1 MNATQQTIAAA
12 GGKETA
18 LARSRRSPRRR
29 SAGTEPLRVFVA
41 GTFDGLHYG
50 HLFLLEHARRRGATI
65 ARRLGRCGVCLV
77 VVVARDDSVQRIK
90 GRAPHHTQRERR
102 RLIAALRGVDVA
114 FVGNRHDFL
123 RSVRRARPDLIVLG
137 YDQSHAWEEI
147 LRASGITLPVVRCP
161 QYRGHLL
168 KSSMLRADLE
178 QMRT

>member
-1 MNATQQTIAAA
+1 M
-12 GGKETA
+12 
-18 LARSRRSPRRR
+18 SRRSSGHP
-29 SAGTEPLRVFVA
+29 AGQTEPLRVFVA

-50 HLFLLEHARRRGATI
+50 HLFLLAHARRRGTTM
-65 ARRLGRCGVCLV
+65 ARRLGRNGVYLV

-90 GRAPHHTQRERR
+90 GRAPHHTQRERQ
-102 RLIAALRGVDVA
+102 RLVAAMRPVDAA
-114 FVGNRHDFL
+114 FVGYPDDFI

-147 LRASGITLPVVRCP
+147 LRTGGISVPVVRCP
-161 QYRGHLL
+161 QYRGRYL